1 MILDRLAIGGSAL
14 CAIHC
19 LSLPVLLSVFPAL
32 GTTLFGKES
41 FHVLLL
47 FFVIPLS
54 VIALSMGCKQHKSLF
69 VAMMGILGIGLLIFT
84 ALFGHDMFGHDG
96 EKIATLIGASF
107 IAISHIR
114 NYTLCRA
121 AQCAT

>member
-54 VIALSMGCKQHKSLF
+54 VIALSMGCKQHKSWF
-69 VAMMGILGIGLLIFT
+69 VAVMGILGIGLLIFT
-84 ALFGHDMFGHDG
+84 ALYGHDTFGHDG

-107 IAISHIR
+107 IAIGHIR
-114 NYTLCRA
+114 NYTLCLA
-121 AQCAT
+121 TQCAT

>member
-121 AQCAT
+121 TQCAT